1 MKCILMKC
9 CTWFDNSPVISERI
23 KKNIVALH
31 EGAWYD
37 PADGSP
43 NALCKNGCGNVLA
56 IDRGTSRLA
65 QGNTGYTAVVNVE
78 KYMGDAPTLSAFTPP
93 KMAEI

>member
-1 MKCILMKC
+1 MRVYNARGQVLAGA
-9 CTWFDNSPVISERI
+9 VVSERI
-23 KKNIVALH
+23 KKDTVALH

-37 PADGSP
+37 PADGSA

-78 KYMGDAPTLSAFTPP
+78 KYTGEAPELTAFSPP
-93 KMAEI
+93 KIA

>member
-1 MKCILMKC
+1 MLAGA
-9 CTWFDNSPVISERI
+9 VITDRI
-23 KKNIVALH
+23 TKHVVALH

-37 PADGSP
+37 PADGSA

-56 IDRGTSRLA
+56 IDRGTSKLA

-78 KYMGDAPTLSAFTPP
+78 KYQGEAPQLTAFTPP
-93 KMAEI
+93 QMAEI